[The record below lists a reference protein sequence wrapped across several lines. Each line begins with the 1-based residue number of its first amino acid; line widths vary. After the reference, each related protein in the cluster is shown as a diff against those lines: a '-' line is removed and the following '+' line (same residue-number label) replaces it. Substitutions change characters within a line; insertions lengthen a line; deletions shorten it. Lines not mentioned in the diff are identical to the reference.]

1 MKHKIQQY
9 ISWQIKHC
17 KWTKKYMNIIS
28 ADKNLSYL
36 AKSITI
42 AGFFKVAA
50 LPLWLITSVII
61 SRWYGA
67 EAMWLYSITITIIS
81 IITIVWLLGL
91 GNAMPRFIGQTK
103 ASNTDHE
110 NARKVWRTA
119 VQIILFNSVI
129 LTVLMLI
136 SAESISHIFHEPKL
150 IFPLQITAL
159 FIIPLLWQ
167 RINTEYL
174 LAQKQIRWS
183 ELISKLIIPI
193 SLLSIIIIS
202 FSVWHTYYIPIRWY
216 LIAHTIWL
224 AYSIYIL
231 YMHQN
236 ITLIWSKIPRNN
248 LLKISIPMVVTWV
261 AWLLMNKTDILML
274 WRMKDSRQ
282 VGIYQVI
289 ITLVSLIPIWLVIV
303 GSVLKPQI
311 AELYRSN
318 QKQELQTVIT
328 ASNFVTS
335 IIAIVCFLVLMIFP
349 SLILS
354 LWWIEFVNS
363 EAIVALRIL
372 SIGFLIHCLCGNNGF
387 YMNSTGKEKA
397 MQVIVII
404 VSMINILL
412 NFILIPWYGLIWAAL
427 ASLVTIILFSVS
439 ASWYIW
445 KKDKI
450 KTFIWVSYNK

>member
-236 ITLIWSKIPRNN
+236 ITFIWSKIPRNN

-318 QKQELQTVIT
+318 QKQELQKIIT
-328 ASNFVTS
+328 ISNHVMW
-335 IIAIVCFLVLMIFP
+335 IVAIVSFIVLMIFP
-349 SLILS
+349 YFILW
-354 LWWIEFVNS
+354 LRWWEFNS
-363 EAIVALRIL
+363 TESVTALRIL
-372 SIGFLIHCLCGNNGF
+372 SIGFLTHGICGNNSL
-387 YMNSTGKEKA
+387 YMNSTGKEYLLQKL
-397 MQVIVII
+397 VII
-404 VSMINILL
+404 TSIINILL
-412 NFILIPWYGLIWAAL
+412 NLLLIPLYGIIWAAI
-427 ASLVTIILFSVS
+427 ASMISMIIFNII
-439 ASWYIW
+439 ASRYIR
-445 KKDKI
+445 KKDRI
-450 KTFIWVSYNK
+450 RVV